1 MAALM
6 KVEELRKSFAS
17 GAETLRVLRGV
28 GFDLAEGEFLSVV
41 GQSGAGKSTLL
52 HIMGG
57 LDRPDGGRVMFRDR
71 DVFVGT
77 AAELDRYRNRD
88 VGFIF
93 QFHHLMPEFTALEN
107 VMMPALVAKRSRDEA
122 RREAASWLAE
132 VGLSQRLEH
141 RPGQL
146 SGGEQQRV
154 AVARALVMSPAV
166 LLADEPTGNLD
177 QENSQAVFR
186 LLQDINRRR
195 RLSVVMVTHNAEL
208 AAAADRMMRL
218 ANGML
223 V

>member
-1 MAALM
+1 MAPLM

-17 GAETLRVLRGV
+17 GAETLRVLRGID
-28 GFDLAEGEFLSVV
+28 FELAEGEFLSVI

-57 LDRPDGGRVMFRDR
+57 LDRPDGGRVLFRDR
-71 DVFVGT
+71 DVFGGS
-77 AAELDRYRNRD
+77 ASELDRYRNRD

-93 QFHHLMPEFTALEN
+93 QFHHLMPEFSALEN
-107 VMMPALVAKRSRDEA
+107 VMMPALVAKMGREEA
-122 RREAASWLAE
+122 RRVAADWLAE
-132 VGLSQRLEH
+132 VGLSDRLKH

-166 LLADEPTGNLD
+166 LMADEPTGNLD

-186 LLQDINRRR
+186 LLRDINRRR

-208 AAAADRMMRL
+208 ATATDRTMRL